1 MTESKK
7 FKQWM
12 KVLSLTFIVLFLYII
27 IADRNAPLTTE
38 GRVHGH
44 VVQIAPE
51 VSSRVTEVMI
61 RNNDHVGKGDI
72 LFKLDPRQFEI
83 ALDKAELSL
92 KSAKEKEI
100 ALHAQKSAAI
110 ANITRAKASLDNALS
125 EYNRIVTLS
134 KQQAVSRSTLDE
146 VTKHYQVATA
156 ALEIERQNLKVLQ
169 AQLGRG
175 EGTTTD
181 VRLAK
186 NQVEKAK
193 LDLEKTYVRSPSDG
207 VVTNLR
213 LEVGTAAS
221 ANMPL
226 LTFVSSG
233 SLWVAA
239 DFREK
244 SVTRVN
250 DDYKA
255 LVTFDAY
262 PGRVFQYDVDSRD
275 HGVSSGQQTPNGTL
289 TEIQVNNRWVR
300 DAQRTRINLD
310 NDETLPSSLFVGSRA
325 TMVLHSGN
333 NAFWQAVAKLRIRM
347 VSLFH
352 FIY

>member
-7 FKQWM
+7 FGQWM

-27 IADRNAPLTTE
+27 IADRHAPLTTE

-44 VVQIAPE
+44 VVQVAPE
-51 VSSRVTEVMI
+51 VSGRVTEVMVK
-61 RNNDHVGKGDI
+61 NNESVRKGDI
-72 LFKLDPRQFEI
+72 LFKLDSRQFEI
-83 ALDKAELSL
+83 ALDKARLSL
-92 KSAKEKEI
+92 QSAKEKEV

-110 ANITRAKASLDNALS
+110 ANITRAKATHDNAHS
-125 EYNRIVTLS
+125 EYKRVLKLS
-134 KQQAVSRSTLDE
+134 KQQVVSLSTLDE
-146 VTKHYQVATA
+146 VTKQYQIAKA
-156 ALEIERQNLKVLQ
+156 ALEVERQNLKVLQ
-169 AQLGRG
+169 AQLSHG
-175 EGTTTD
+175 EEATTE
-181 VRLAK
+181 VRLAE
-186 NQVEKAK
+186 NQVERAK
-193 LDLEKTYVRSPSDG
+193 FELEKTNVRSPSDG
-207 VVTNLR
+207 IVTNLR
-213 LEVGTAAS
+213 LEVGTPAN

-250 DDYKA
+250 DAYKA

-262 PGRVFQYDVDSRD
+262 PGRVFQYDVESRD

-300 DAQRTRINLD
+300 DAQRTRINLE
-310 NDETLPSSLFVGSRA
+310 NDQPLPSSLFVGSRA

-333 NAFWQAVAKLRIRM
+333 NVFWRTVAKIRIRM
-347 VSLFH
+347 ISMFH